1 MKYCLSF
8 LLSWLLFSLS
18 AQTLTPS
25 PTVLNFGDNFET
37 QTDSLTLTLDNPLP
51 YPVNITEIRF
61 YNTYSVKD
69 FWVNNSS
76 FSVPANGQSTLTV
89 YFQPRH
95 NINYNSEMLLIT
107 DSRRGAL
114 SVNLRGVGKYSKT
127 YYNSLASKEEQA
139 LKVAIKSLLAQ
150 NYVQL
155 SYNAGR
161 DEMYMVIDNQK
172 VNGQGASVN
181 TLEGVYTGQVITGFS
196 NRTAAQNMGFN
207 TEHVFPQGFFNS
219 NLPMRSDI
227 HHLFPTNSNAN
238 SERGNLPFGVVSNP
252 SWQQGGSKKGNGKF
266 EPRDEH
272 KGEIARAMMY
282 FVLRYQDYS
291 NHFSGQTAILKQW
304 NVDFPPD
311 DVARQRNDDVLAAQS
326 NRNPFVDYPQ
336 LAERITNFSSNSVA
350 TANWQLDRDAGNI
363 AFDTVGFPTQAYYQY
378 PLVNHGNQAIE
389 ITQMSFK
396 HGFFAFKSNSGDPAT
411 ISLGEALTLLI
422 RPDNGFGLINDTLQI
437 NTNIPGQEQINVP
450 VSAFFDISNPIETAL
465 SSPFKVFPIPSR
477 GTLWIEGG
485 SPTQLTSYQLSD
497 LSGKVIQANQWQGTK
512 HKISTAAFP
521 QGVYFLRIRQGDQVW
536 TQKINVL

>member
-8 LLSWLLFSLS
+8 FLGCLFTTLS
-18 AQTLTPS
+18 AQSLIPNPS
-25 PTVLNFGDNFET
+25 VLNFGDKFET
-37 QTDSLTLTLDNPLP
+37 QIDSLSLSLDNPLP

-61 YNTYSVKD
+61 YNTYTAKD
-69 FWVNNSS
+69 FWVNSSS
-76 FSVPANGQSTLTV
+76 FSVPANGQISFWV
-89 YFQPRH
+89 YFSPRH
-95 NINYNSEMLLIT
+95 NINYNSEMLILT
-107 DSRRGAL
+107 DSKRGAI
-114 SVNLRGVGKYSKT
+114 SVNLRGVGKYSNP
-127 YYNSLASKEEQA
+127 YYNSLANNEEQA
-139 LKVAIKSLLAQ
+139 LKTAIKTLVGQ

-161 DEMYMVIDNQK
+161 DEMFMVIDNQR

-181 TLEGVYTGQVITGFS
+181 TLEGVYTGQLVTGYT
-196 NRTAAQNMGFN
+196 NRSAAQNMGFN

-238 SERGNLPFGVVSNP
+238 SERGNLPFGLVSNP
-252 SWQQGGSKKGNGKF
+252 TWQQGGSKKGNGKF

-291 NHFSGQTAILKQW
+291 NHFSSQTAILKQW

-311 DVARQRNDDVLAAQS
+311 DVARRRNDDVEAAQG

-336 LAERITNFSSNSVA
+336 LAERITNFSANSVA
-350 TANWQLDRDAGNI
+350 AANWQLDREAGVI

-378 PLVNHGNQAIE
+378 PLVNHGNQDI
-389 ITQMSFK
+389 QLNQLSFK
-396 HGFFAFKSNSGDPAT
+396 QGFFSFKDNSGTPAT
-411 ISLGEALTLLI
+411 ISPGEAITILI
-422 RPDNGFGLINDTLQI
+422 RPDNGFGLVNDTLQI
-437 NTNIPGQEQINVP
+437 STNIPGTEQINVP
-450 VSAFFDISNPIETAL
+450 ISAFFDTANPIESTV

-477 GTLWIEGG
+477 GTLFLEGG
-485 SPTQLTSYQLSD
+485 NPLQITHYQIID
-497 LSGKVIQANQWQGTK
+497 LQGKVISKGEWQGEK
-512 HKISTAAFP
+512 HQLSTSALP
-521 QGVYFLRIRQGDQVW
+521 DGVYILTLQEGEASWSQKVHIR
-536 TQKINVL
+536 

>member
-8 LLSWLLFSLS
+8 LLSCLIFSVS
-18 AQTLTPS
+18 AQTLIPS

-37 QTDSLTLTLDNPLP
+37 QTDSLTLNLDNPLP
-51 YPVNITEIRF
+51 YPVNVTEIHF
-61 YNTYSVKD
+61 YNTYTAKD

-76 FSVPANGQSTLTV
+76 FSVPANGQTTITV
-89 YFQPRH
+89 YFRPRH

-114 SVNLRGVGKYSKT
+114 SINLRGVGKYSNT
-127 YYNSLASKEEQA
+127 YYNSLAAKEEQA
-139 LKVAIKSLLAQ
+139 LKTSIKTLLGQ

-161 DEMYMVIDNQK
+161 DEMYMIIDNQQ

-238 SERGNLPFGVVSNP
+238 SERGNLPFGLVSNP

-291 NHFSGQTAILKQW
+291 NHFSSQTAILKQW

-311 DVARQRNDDVLAAQS
+311 DVGRRRNDDVEAAQG

-350 TANWQLDRDAGNI
+350 AANWQLDREIGNI

-389 ITQMSFK
+389 ITQLSFK
-396 HGFFAFKSNSGDPAT
+396 HGFFAFKGTSGSPAT
-411 ISLGEALTLLI
+411 ISLGEALSLQI

-450 VSAFFDISNPIETAL
+450 ISAFFDISNPIETAL
-465 SSPFKVFPIPSR
+465 SSPFKVFPVPSR

-485 SPTQLTSYQLSD
+485 SPDQLTSYQLSD
-497 LSGKVIQANQWQGTK
+497 LSGKVIKTDQWQGVK
-512 HKISTAAFP
+512 HKISTTTFP
-521 QGVYFLRIRQGDQVW
+521 QGIYLLRISQGAQVW